1 MPSVCIVE
9 LNVTV
14 SYIKILTVAQQC
26 FYGEFTS
33 SATIKRSRFHL
44 KGLTLFKK
52 NVRLLAHG
60 LL

>member
-1 MPSVCIVE
+1 MRSVCIVE

-14 SYIKILTVAQQC
+14 NYILAVAQQY

-33 SATIKRSRFHL
+33 LARTKQSRLHVKASCCFE
-44 KGLTLFKK
+44 KK